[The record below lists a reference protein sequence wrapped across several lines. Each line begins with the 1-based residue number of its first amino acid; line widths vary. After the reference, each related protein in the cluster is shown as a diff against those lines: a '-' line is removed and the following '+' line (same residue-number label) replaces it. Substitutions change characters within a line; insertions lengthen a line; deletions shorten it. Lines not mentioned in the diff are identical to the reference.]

1 MRMRMIVGIVA
12 CGVWLLALA
21 STFVGCSLAHNARL
35 APFRDHIS
43 EYLAPDQ
50 GMFHQEDAGPPSY
63 KPKLVLVDE
72 KKKEID
78 GLQFELPEEIG
89 ARKHEEVGTVARLKW
104 GQNVYPLKGGG
115 TATQDFCM
123 IDLMDLASKQSI
135 VINKRITGPPPQVQ
149 GIAED
154 PDKRSMQTRMIDY
167 FKSLRRR

>member
-1 MRMRMIVGIVA
+1 MRMRMIIGVVA

-43 EYLAPDQ
+43 EYLAPEQ
-50 GMFHQEDAGPPSY
+50 GHINQEDPGPAFY
-63 KPKLVLVDE
+63 RPKLLLVDE

-104 GQNVYPLKGGG
+104 GQNVHPLKGGG

-123 IDLMDLASKQSI
+123 IDLVDLASKQHIEST
-135 VINKRITGPPPQVQ
+135 RITGPPPQVK
-149 GIAED
+149 GIVEEA
-154 PDKRSMQTRMIDY
+154 DKRSMQTRMIDY